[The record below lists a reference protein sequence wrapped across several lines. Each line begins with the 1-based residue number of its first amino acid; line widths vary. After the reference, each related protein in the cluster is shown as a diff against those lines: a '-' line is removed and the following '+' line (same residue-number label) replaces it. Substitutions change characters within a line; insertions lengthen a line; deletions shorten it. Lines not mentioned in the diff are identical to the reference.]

1 MTGNTQGRPDFGG
14 HPIEQLFATDYDMN
28 GGLFGGHVG
37 YNYQIGSAVFGIE
50 ASYSGSTA

>member
-28 GGLFGGHVG
+28 GGLFGGQIG